1 MMDGNSIPTMAP
13 ALDGVKVLDFTQ
25 FEAGPSCTQALAW
38 LGAEVVKVEEPKRGE
53 PGRWG
58 FSNRPDAD
66 AHYFIFYNTNKKGI
80 TCNMK
85 SPEGKALIEKMV
97 KKVDVVIENM
107 APGTFARLGF
117 DYKRLKELNPRIIF
131 AQVKGFS
138 PEGPHG
144 DYLSFDMIAQAT
156 GGTFAINGMPDQP
169 PIRPGATM
177 GDTGTGMM
185 LSMGILAALFQRVTT
200 GEGQHVQIAMR
211 DAMVNYSRTAMSR
224 QAQREDGSLLPR
236 GGNDVIGTAPGG
248 LYPCAPGG
256 LDDWAYIFTSRGNEE
271 HWKRLCK
278 AIGREDLLDDPRMK
292 DGGTRYE
299 NKELVDKAISDWTSK
314 HTKREVM
321 ETIASAKVPC
331 GAVLNMQEQRNDKDL
346 HQRGIMT
353 KINHPVRGEMTVPAS
368 PIFMSNSKI
377 DVTTAPL
384 HGGHNEEIYGDWLGY
399 SPEEVAKMREDK
411 II

>member
-1 MMDGNSIPTMAP
+1 MDGNSLPTSST
-13 ALDGVKVLDFTQ
+13 ALEGIKVLDFTQ

-38 LGAEVVKVEEPKRGE
+38 MGAEVVKVEEPKRGE

-66 AHYFIFYNTNKKGI
+66 AHYFIFYNTNKKSI
-80 TCNMK
+80 TCNLK

-97 KKVDVVIENM
+97 KEVDVVIENM

-117 DYKRLKELNPRIIF
+117 DYERLSELNPRIIF

-138 PEGPHG
+138 PEGPHA
-144 DYLSFDMIAQAT
+144 DYLAFDMIAQAA

-185 LSMGILAALFQRVTT
+185 AAMGILGALFQRVTT
-200 GEGQHVQIAMR
+200 GKGQHVQVAMR
-211 DAMVNYSRTAMSR
+211 DAMVNYSRTSMSR

-248 LYPCAPGG
+248 LFPCKPGG
-256 LDDWAYIFTSRGNEE
+256 LDDWAYIFASRGNEE
-271 HWKRLCK
+271 HWRRLVK
-278 AIGREDLLDDPRMK
+278 AIGREDLLDDPRLQ
-292 DGGTRYE
+292 DGGSRFE
-299 NKELVDKAISDWTSK
+299 HKDVVDEAISAWTSQ

-321 ETIASAKVPC
+321 EIIASAKVPC
-331 GAVLNMQEQRNDKDL
+331 GAVLNMKEQLEDEDL
-346 HQRGIMT
+346 RKRGIIT
-353 KINHPVRGEMTVPAS
+353 KIDHPVRGEMVVPGT
-368 PIFMSNSKI
+368 PIMMSDSK
-377 DVTTAPL
+377 VPVSTAPI
-384 HGGHNEEIYGDWLGY
+384 HGGNNEEVYGNWLGL
-399 SPEEVAKMREDK
+399 SAEEVKKMREENV
-411 II
+411 I